1 LNIVIIGAGYGGLR
15 AVEKLINNQNI
26 NITLIDSN
34 PYHYMQTEVYG
45 YIAGKYDICDITID
59 IKNWCTGFSKDINFV
74 NEEAI
79 DINTKDQ
86 EVVTVNQTIK
96 YDELIIATGATTN
109 FPTFID
115 GLEEN
120 TYGVKVLDRAYELKS
135 KFEKIIYKKIRHSGN
150 TEFNVV
156 IGGAGLSGVEIAAEM
171 AYMSKKIT
179 KSSGKKYSDI
189 SITLIEAY
197 DSILNGM
204 DQYIIKHTVKRLNS
218 LGIKV
223 MTKSFISTVE
233 KEKIILENG
242 SEINYDFMIFT
253 GGIKATGLNDTLDV
267 DKNQLNQFIVD
278 KYLNINGYQNIYAIG
293 DCAQILDI
301 DGNFLPPTS
310 QIAEQCAQN
319 VAKNIILKMNNKDLE
334 VYSGHIDGMFVALGG
349 HYAVG
354 NILDKFKVKGY
365 LAYLVKKLITK
376 MYHYGLIFR
385 LNNGYKLRK

>member
-1 LNIVIIGAGYGGLR
+1 MNIVIIGAGYGGLR

>member
-1 LNIVIIGAGYGGLR
+1 MNIVIIGAGYGGLR
-15 AVEKLINNQNI
+15 AVEKLIKNQNI
-26 NITLIDSN
+26 NITLVDSN

>member
-1 LNIVIIGAGYGGLR
+1 MNIVIIGAGYGGLR

-26 NITLIDSN
+26 NITIVDSN

>member
-1 LNIVIIGAGYGGLR
+1 MNIVILGAGYGGLR
-15 AVEKLINNQNI
+15 AVEKLIKNQNVH
-26 NITLIDSN
+26 ITLIDAN

-59 IKNWCTGFSKDINFV
+59 IKNWCTGFSKNINFV

-79 DINTKDQ
+79 DINIKDQ
-86 EVVTVNQTIK
+86 EVVTVNQNIK

-253 GGIKATGLNDTLDV
+253 GGIKATGLNETLDV
-267 DKNQLNQFIVD
+267 EKNNLNQFIVD

-301 DGNFLPPTS
+301 DGKFLPPTS

-319 VAKNIILKMNNKDLE
+319 VAKNIISKMNNKNLE

-349 HYAVG
+349 RYAVG